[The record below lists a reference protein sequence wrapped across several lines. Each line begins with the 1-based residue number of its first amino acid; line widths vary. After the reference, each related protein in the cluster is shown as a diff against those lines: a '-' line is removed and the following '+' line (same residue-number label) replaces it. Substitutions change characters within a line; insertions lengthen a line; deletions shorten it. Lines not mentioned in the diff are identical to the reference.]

1 MSSRSNSPPPS
12 GERLAIDDRDFLR
25 REEMRGHRIAL
36 EFERAELGLQD
47 RAIESTIVVFG
58 SARAVAGHA
67 GGKANRKTAK
77 RRRSVTPLLERCY
90 EMARDFG
97 HIASV
102 RGGAL
107 AADSGSHQNV
117 VTTGAGPGIMEAANR
132 GAHEAGAPTI
142 GLNIEIPSEQTP
154 NRYITPGLCFHFH
167 YFAVRKMHFAM
178 RANALVAF
186 PGGFGTLDELFEI
199 LTLKQTRRTGGLPV
213 ILFCRDYWKRIVDF
227 DALVQ
232 FGTVVKED
240 LELFQFVDSAEE
252 GWQAMLD
259 RGLTIPTPLKE
270 E

>member
-1 MSSRSNSPPPS
+1 LSSRSGRPASS
-12 GERLAIDDRDFLR
+12 GEKLAIDDYAFLR

-58 SARAVAGHA
+58 SARVAA
-67 GGKANRKTAK
+67 GQSGGDDDQQPAQQLDGIPA
-77 RRRSVTPLLERCY
+77 LLAESY
-90 EMARDFG
+90 EMAREFG
-97 HIASV
+97 RIASE

-107 AADSGSHQNV
+107 RSSTGMHQNV

-142 GLNIEIPSEQTP
+142 GLNIEIPAEQMP
-154 NRYITPGLCFHFH
+154 NEYISPGLCFHFH
-167 YFAVRKMHFAM
+167 YFAMRKMHFAM

-199 LTLKQTRRTGGLPV
+199 LTLKQTRRTGGLPI

-227 DALVQ
+227 DALVR
-232 FGTVVKED
+232 FGMVAKED
-240 LELFQFVDSAEE
+240 RDLFQFVDSAEE

-259 RGLTIPTPLKE
+259 RGLTVPTPLKE

>member
-1 MSSRSNSPPPS
+1 MSSRSGKPVSS

-25 REEMRGHRIAL
+25 REEMRSHRIAL

-58 SARAVAGHA
+58 SARAVAGRA
-67 GGKANRKTAK
+67 GGDAEPRTEQPPNGIGA
-77 RRRSVTPLLERCY
+77 LLAQSY
-90 EMARDFG
+90 EVAREFG
-97 HIASV
+97 RIASE
-102 RGGAL
+102 RGGAF
-107 AADSGSHQNV
+107 ASDSGMHQNV

-132 GAHEAGAPTI
+132 GAYEAGAPTI

-154 NRYITPGLCFHFH
+154 NEYITPGLCFSFH
-167 YFAVRKMHFAM
+167 YFAIRKMHFAM

-199 LTLKQTRRTGGLPV
+199 LTLKQTRKTDGLPV

-232 FGTVVKED
+232 FGMIGKED
-240 LELFQFVDSAEE
+240 VELFQFVDSAEE
-252 GWQAMLD
+252 AWQVMLD